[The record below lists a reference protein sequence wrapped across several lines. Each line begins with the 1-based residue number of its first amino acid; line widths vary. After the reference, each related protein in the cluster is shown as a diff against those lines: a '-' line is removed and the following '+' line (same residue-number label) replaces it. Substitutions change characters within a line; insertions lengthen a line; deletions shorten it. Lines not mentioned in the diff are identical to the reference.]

1 MRINEVFKALSD
13 PTRREILQLL
23 RRGELT
29 AGELTERVSK
39 RVSKP
44 SMTHHFQVLR
54 EADLVGSR
62 REGQQVYYAL
72 NTTVMEDVAALV
84 WGLFSGGRTN
94 GESQP

>member
-1 MRINEVFKALSD
+1 MRINEVFKALAD

-29 AGELTERVSK
+29 AGELTDRVSK
-39 RVSKP
+39 RVSKS

-54 EADLVGSR
+54 EADLVCSR

-72 NTTVMEDVAALV
+72 NTTVMEDVLALV
-84 WGLFSGGRTN
+84 WGLFSDGRAN
-94 GESQP
+94 GESPP

>member
-1 MRINEVFKALSD
+1 MRINEVFKALAD
-13 PTRREILQLL
+13 PTRREVLQLL
-23 RRGELT
+23 RGGERT

-44 SMTHHFQVLR
+44 SMTHHFQVLKD
-54 EADLVGSR
+54 ADLICQR

-72 NTTVMEDVAALV
+72 NTSVVEDMVSLI
-84 WGLFSGGRTN
+84 WGLFSDGRTN